1 MCSKHL
7 GGRLAALALEIE
19 WFLAFFHKID
29 EIKVVIA
36 LELGEQATGEAIEL
50 EPSNISHKVT

>member
-1 MCSKHL
+1 M
-7 GGRLAALALEIE
+7 AALALEIE

-50 EPSNISHKVT
+50 EPSNITHKVT